1 MLVRAV
7 PSSIEDVQTLQRELA
22 IRDGII
28 EGLKQWFED
37 SIHNRESNFFNHVK
51 EYHEFLQKIDQLE
64 KSERSFYYED
74 NDS

>member
-7 PSSIEDVQTLQRELA
+7 SSSIEDVQTLQRELA
-22 IRDGII
+22 IRDNII

-64 KSERSFYYED
+64 KLERSFYYED

>member
-1 MLVRAV
+1 MPTRAV

-22 IRDGII
+22 IRDNII
-28 EGLKQWFED
+28 EGLKQWFKG
-37 SIHNRESNFFNHVK
+37 SINDRESNFFNHVK

-64 KSERSFYYED
+64 KLERSFYYED